1 MARSSKIIIAK
12 NIKLDKEYKEV
23 LNYSENDMLSL
34 VNDNKVASAD
44 NYSFI
49 RDERGVIS
57 VAFSYSD
64 CLKCNYMAFQ
74 NKDYDNKWFFA
85 FIDDIKYVNDSTT
98 QIVFTVDAW
107 STWFYK
113 LNISSSF
120 VIREHVSDDTI
131 GLHTIPEQLETG
143 EFVINNTLSDSKL
156 SDTCICTML
165 SDDST
170 TTTSDVRGNLYN
182 GVFSGCKYILN
193 NRNTA
198 GINSLNQILSDYDNA
213 GKGDAVVGMFMC
225 PTGVIDGWDSQA
237 TIGIDLTPSDA
248 VYSWNYETVN
258 INTTI
263 NGYTPKNKKLFV
275 WPYNYLVV
283 SNNNGIDKVYN
294 YEYFTNNKPR
304 FKTNVAVCPGC
315 SVKLNPLNYKGVAEN
330 EIEGITGGKYPTC
343 SWNTD
348 LFTNW
353 TTQNAVNQGVTLAG
367 NILSI
372 GSGMSKMAGGQ
383 DGSGAITGGILG
395 IFSQM
400 ASVYEHSLTPDSARG
415 NINCGDVVSGNK
427 KNTFFYY
434 QYSVKAEM
442 ARCID
447 DFFTRFGYKV
457 NRNKVP
463 NITGRT
469 YWNYVQISDSDN
481 FGSGEVPQKFI
492 DEINK
497 IARRGVTIWHDH
509 QYLGD
514 YTLNN
519 TIVS

>member
-1 MARSSKIIIAK
+1 MARQSKIIIAK
-12 NIKLDKEYKEV
+12 NIKLDKENKEV
-23 LNYSENDMLSL
+23 LDYSESDMLNL
-34 VNDNKVASAD
+34 VTTNKVDDAD
-44 NYSFI
+44 DYSFI
-49 RDERGVIS
+49 RDTGQIS
-57 VAFSYSD
+57 THFSYSD

-85 FIDDIKYVNDSTT
+85 FIDDVKYISDGVT
-98 QIVFTVDAW
+98 QISYSVDPW
-107 STWFYK
+107 STWFSK
-113 LNISSSF
+113 LNVSSAF

-143 EFVINNTLSDSKL
+143 DFVINSSSYDTKL

-170 TTTSDVRGNLYN
+170 TTTSDVRGGVFN

-193 NRNTA
+193 NRNTD
-198 GINSLNQILSDYDNA
+198 GVNSLNTILSDYDNA

-225 PTGVIDGWDSQA
+225 PTGVIEGWDPDA
-237 TIGIDLTPSDA
+237 TIGIDLIPSDSI
-248 VYSWNYETVN
+248 YSWNYESIN
-258 INTTI
+258 INNNL
-263 NGYTPKNKKLFV
+263 NGYIPKNNKLFC

-283 SNNNGIDKVYN
+283 SNNNGTEKVYN

-315 SVKLNPLNYKGVAEN
+315 SIKLNPLNYKGVAEN

-343 SWNTD
+343 SWTSD

-353 TTQNAVNQGVTLAG
+353 ATQNAVNQAVNLAG
-367 NILSI
+367 NILSV
-372 GSGMSKMAGGQ
+372 GTGFMSAAAGK
-383 DGSGAITGGILG
+383 DGSGSITGGMMG
-395 IFSQM
+395 IFNQM

-415 NINCGDVVSGNK
+415 NINCGDVVAGNK

-434 QYSVKAEM
+434 QYSVKQEM
-442 ARCID
+442 AKSID
-447 DFFTRFGYKV
+447 DYFTRFGYKV
-457 NRNKVP
+457 NRNKIP
-463 NITGRT
+463 NITGRR
-469 YWNYVQISDSDN
+469 YWNFIQIADSDN
-481 FGSGEVPQKFI
+481 LGSGEIPQKFM

-497 IARRGVTIWHDH
+497 IARRGVTIWHNH
-509 QYLGD
+509 TNLGD

-519 TIVS
+519 SII